1 MPKKVLFVE
10 IGFGIALL
18 LGGGLGAAAQVAPG
32 APASSIKLPQVVG
45 AGSGEGTAA
54 IVRAIQLGVK
64 YPRPALR
71 DGTQG
76 QSMVTFAV
84 APTGQVCLLQMK
96 YGIRADLDS
105 AVVQAVRRL
114 PRLQPATQHGQPVA
128 CLMSAPVTFLLTN
141 PERLPRQPLPAL
153 DSTQVYSAVTRL
165 PTYRGQPGFKQ
176 LSADLTAS
184 YLQLTQG
191 TACGVPRY
199 GRTIVATVGPSGTLY
214 DVQLAPPDKDLV
226 TSLENKFGDQVIK
239 EDEVDGGND
248 VPEACVAK
256 IAEAARRLPRLTPA
270 YVGGR
275 PVAMRVLL
283 ALSMPQ
289 P

>member
-1 MPKKVLFVE
+1 MPQKVLFVK
-10 IGFGIALL
+10 IGFSCALL
-18 LGGGLGAAAQVAPG
+18 LSGGLRAGAQVAPS
-32 APASSIKLPQVVG
+32 APVSSIRLPQL
-45 AGSGEGTAA
+45 AGSEGTAA

-71 DGTQG
+71 DGTQE

-84 APTGQVCLLQMK
+84 APNGQVCLLQMK

-105 AVVQAVRRL
+105 AVIQAVRQL

-165 PTYRGQPGFKQ
+165 PTYRGQAGFKQ
-176 LSADLTAS
+176 LSADLTAN

-191 TACGVPRY
+191 TTCSVPRY
-199 GRTIVATVGPSGTLY
+199 GRTIVATLGPSGTLY
-214 DVQLAPPDKDLV
+214 DVQLAPTDMALV
-226 TSLENKFGDQVIK
+226 TSLENKFGNQVIK
-239 EDEVDGGND
+239 EEEADEEDELTD
-248 VPEACVAK
+248 ACVAK

-270 YVGGR
+270 YVGAR

-283 ALSMPQ
+283 ALSMPR

>member
-1 MPKKVLFVE
+1 MSPKVLFIK
-10 IGFGIALL
+10 IGFGSILL
-18 LGGGLGAAAQVAPG
+18 LGGGLQAEAQVAPG
-32 APASSIKLPQVVG
+32 SPVSSIQLPQL
-45 AGSGEGTAA
+45 AGSEGTEA

-84 APTGQVCLLQMK
+84 APNGQVCLLQMK
-96 YGIRADLDS
+96 YGLRADLDS
-105 AVVQAVRRL
+105 AVIQAVRQL

-141 PERLPRQPLPAL
+141 PEHLPRQPLPAL

-165 PTYRGQPGFKQ
+165 PTYRGQAGFKQ
-176 LSADLTAS
+176 LSADLTAT

-191 TACGVPRY
+191 MTCGVPRY
-199 GRTIVATVGPSGTLY
+199 GRTIVATLGPSGTLY
-214 DVQLAPPDKDLV
+214 DVQLAPRDMALV
-226 TSLENKFGDQVIK
+226 TSLENKFGNQVIK
-239 EDEVDGGND
+239 EEADEGDELPD
-248 VPEACVAK
+248 ACVAK

-283 ALSMPQ
+283 ALSMPR